1 MSAAAESSAT
11 VTTTGMLILLRDIVS
26 ELDFLDC
33 LDGLLQT
40 VVAVAHNAVVVFD
53 AEEVAGYERFE
64 HIAKVGVAVLVDES
78 AAAVFGES
86 FLPEAVGEGCVGEKL
101 VEVLPIGVGV
111 DSVVGVG
118 YGSACDVVEPG
129 GNPFAFDVVG
139 EDVLGAC
146 VAVEFAGDGCG
157 VVVEEEAVEVVFP
170 LVSGR

>member
-1 MSAAAESSAT
+1 MCL
-11 VTTTGMLILLRDIVS
+11 G
-26 ELDFLDC
+26 LDFFDC
-33 LDGLLQT
+33 LDSLLEAG
-40 VVAVAHNAVVVFD
+40 VAVAHNAVVVFD

-86 FLPEAVGEGCVGEKL
+86 LLLEAVGEGCVGEKL
-101 VEVLPIGVGV
+101 VEVLLIGVGV

-118 YGSACDVVEPG
+118 YGSAGDVVEPG

-157 VVVEEEAVEVVFP
+157 VVVDEEAVEVGAVIK
-170 LVSGR
+170 LLKKNI